1 VTAHLLVAK
10 FKSYEIMAFLPEH
23 SEGPA
28 LLASLFGSDVQAW
41 TRDQVILN
49 DEVQSLI
56 TQAHVD
62 KKGEWGHIMTLRCI
76 AIAPKTCDLRL
87 RSIALQPGIAP
98 QRLCSSTARL
108 VIRETDI
115 DL

>member
-1 VTAHLLVAK
+1 MTARLLVAK

-62 KKGEWGHIMTLRCI
+62 KKGEWGRIMTRI
-76 AIAPKTCDLRL
+76 VEFVQSHP
-87 RSIALQPGIAP
+87 ALYRNCSEDVRPSVEIDSTSA
-98 QRLCSSTARL
+98 RYSSTAPL
-108 VIRETDI
+108 F
-115 DL
+115 